1 MNNSTYESA
10 IFVDDSVKHLD
21 SVNDDRVTTFADW
34 GMILTKINI
43 KYMITYNFD
52 QKTVIVT
59 GGAKRIGLDTAINL
73 LNMELKFLFL
83 VKRII
88 NN

>member
-1 MNNSTYESA
+1 
-10 IFVDDSVKHLD
+10 
-21 SVNDDRVTTFADW
+21 
-34 GMILTKINI
+34 MILTKINI

-52 QKTVIVT
+52 QETVIVT
-59 GGAKRIGLDTAINL
+59 GGAKGIGLDTAIKFA
-73 LNMELKFLFL
+73 NMELKFLFL